1 MSRRHGFTLLEL
13 MLVVM
18 IGTLIMGVAVPS
30 VAGLLR
36 EQKLKQTFEEFDNF
50 VRTAQSTAVQKS
62 GTFVMVW
69 EKDGINL
76 EALDP
81 VAGESAGAPEHFSF
95 SEEATWTLKRPAA
108 LVKKPVWEWPF
119 WRSGACEPV
128 VVSYAS
134 PAGSWSAEYSGLT
147 GRGKLVDLEV
157 K

>member
-1 MSRRHGFTLLEL
+1 

-18 IGTLIMGVAVPS
+18 IGTLIMGIAVPS

-36 EQKLKQTFEEFDNF
+36 EQRLKQTFEEFDNF
-50 VRTAQSTAVQKS
+50 VRTAQSKAVKES

-69 EKDGINL
+69 EKEGISL
-76 EALDP
+76 EPLDP
-81 VAGESAGAPEHFSF
+81 VAAEAAGAPEHFSF
-95 SEEATWTLKRPAA
+95 SEDTTWTLLRPAA

-128 VVSYAS
+128 VVSFES

-147 GRGKLVDLEV
+147 GRGKLVDMEV